1 VIPDDV
7 MVDKHLASG
16 FDETKILCVPFSSD
30 KLVEN
35 LKLLHNLN

>member
-1 VIPDDV
+1 MIPDDV

-30 KLVEN
+30 KLVE
-35 LKLLHNLN
+35 KPEIVT